1 MQRQRHAFTLIE
13 LLVVI
18 SIIALLIAILLPAL
32 GAARNAARQMQNTTH
47 VRGLQQGFF
56 IVSQDN
62 KGWYVGIEDPR
73 GQNAASA
80 FSNGNEIDTLVGFGG
95 VGNRAGSYV
104 SARFALILEADAV
117 PADYILSPAETR
129 EDFRSWDA
137 NGSYNVNTTGDTF
150 WSYALPS
157 TYNQPDNWIWKG
169 RFDQWR
175 DTADASAV
183 VVSDRL
189 TERGATQGASENY
202 ESIWTEPGEGW
213 AGAVSFNDN
222 HTEFVRGADIE
233 GTNYGDGTLGL
244 DDLFWSTAGDE
255 MFDNGAAADRNAKQI
270 AWTNNVTEIPDP

>member
-1 MQRQRHAFTLIE
+1 MKRHAFTLIE

-32 GAARNAARQMQNTTH
+32 GAARDAARQMQNSTH

-56 IVSQDN
+56 ITGQDS

-73 GQNAASA
+73 GQNAPAA
-80 FSNGNEIDTLVGFGG
+80 FSNGNEIDTLTGFGG
-95 VGNRAGSYV
+95 AGNRAGSYV
-104 SARFALILEADAV
+104 AARFALILEADAV
-117 PADYILSPAETR
+117 TPEYIISPAETR
-129 EDFRSWDA
+129 ADFVEWRDD
-137 NGSYNVNTTGDTF
+137 GSYNVNTQSDVF

-157 TYNQPDNWIWKG
+157 TYNQPANWIWKV

-189 TERGATQGASENY
+189 TERGPTQGASENY
-202 ESIWTEPGEGW
+202 ESIWTEPGDGW

-222 HTEFVRGADIE
+222 HVEFFRGADIE
-233 GTNYGDGTLGL
+233 GTDYGDGTLGL
-244 DDLFWSTAGDE
+244 DDLFWSTAGDD
-255 MFDNGAAADRNAKQI
+255 MFDNGAERDRNAKQI
-270 AWTNNVTEIPDP
+270 AWTNNATEIPDP